1 MGFPEVRLRRL
12 RANASIRAMVQE
24 TRLSVDNLIMPL
36 FVCEGSHVLSPVG
49 SMPGVYRFSVDMLV
63 EECRRIEQLGI
74 RSVLLFGI
82 PDVKGD
88 HVGYDDNGIV
98 QRAVRAIKNSNANLY
113 IITDVCNCEYSEH
126 GHCGVVVNDAV
137 DNDLSLEILS
147 RQAIS
152 HAKAGSDMIAPSDMM
167 DGRVGV
173 IRKSLD
179 TNGFSNIPIMSYAA
193 KYASGFY
200 GPFRDAADCAPQ
212 FGDRKTYQMN
222 PSNTREALHEVELDI
237 NEGADVVMVKP
248 ALSYLDVIYQVKQ
261 NFKVPVAAYNVSGE
275 YSMVKAAAANGWIN
289 ENTVMM
295 EMLLSIKRAGADM
308 IITYFAAQAAA
319 LLTKGER

>member
-1 MGFPEVRLRRL
+1 
-12 RANASIRAMVQE
+12 MVQE

-36 FVCEGSHVLSPVG
+36 FVCEGTGVKSPVG
-49 SMPGVYRFSVDMLV
+49 SMPGVNRFSVDLLV
-63 EECRRIEQLGI
+63 EECRQLEQLGI

-98 QRAVRAIKNSNANLY
+98 QRAVRAIKATIGKLFV
-113 IITDVCNCEYSEH
+113 ITDVCNCEYSEH
-126 GHCGVVVNDAV
+126 GHCGIVVSGDV
-137 DNDLSLEILS
+137 DNDLSLELLS
-147 RQAIS
+147 KQALS
-152 HAKAGSDMIAPSDMM
+152 HANAGSDMIAPSDMM
-167 DGRVGV
+167 DGRIGV
-173 IRKSLD
+173 IRKVLD
-179 TNGFSNIPIMSYAA
+179 TNGFSNIPVMSYAA
-193 KYASGFY
+193 KYASAFY

-222 PSNTREALHEVELDI
+222 PANVREALREVELDI
-237 NEGADVVMVKP
+237 SEGADVVMVKP
-248 ALSYLDVIYQVKQ
+248 ALSYLDVIHQVKQ
-261 NFKVPVAAYNVSGE
+261 NFNVPVAAYNVSGE
-275 YSMVKAAAANGWIN
+275 YSMIKAAAANGWIN
-289 ENTVMM
+289 ENSVMM

>member
-12 RANASIRAMVQE
+12 RASASIRAMVQE

-36 FVCEGSHVLSPVG
+36 FVCEGSRVKSPVG
-49 SMPGVYRFSVDMLV
+49 SMPGVDRFSVDLLV
-63 EECRRIEQLGI
+63 EECRRLEQLGI

-82 PDVKGD
+82 PDKKGD
-88 HVGYDDNGIV
+88 QVGYDDNGIV
-98 QRAVRAIKNSNANLY
+98 QRAVRALKSSNNKLF

-126 GHCGVVVNDAV
+126 GHCGVVINNTV
-137 DNDLSLEILS
+137 DNDMSLELLS
-147 RQAIS
+147 KQALS

-167 DGRVGV
+167 DGRIGA

-179 TNGFSNIPIMSYAA
+179 MNGFSNIPVMSYAA
-193 KYASGFY
+193 KYASAFY

-222 PSNTREALHEVELDI
+222 PANTREALREVELDI
-237 NEGADVVMVKP
+237 NEGADIVMVKP
-248 ALSYLDVIYQVKQ
+248 ALSYLDVIFQVKQ
-261 NFKVPVAAYNVSGE
+261 QYNVPVAAYNVSGE

-289 ENTVMM
+289 ENAVMM

-308 IITYFAAQAAA
+308 IITYFAAQAAE

>member
-12 RANASIRAMVQE
+12 RGNASIRAMVQE

-36 FVCEGSHVLSPVG
+36 FVCEGSGVKSPVE
-49 SMPGVYRFSVDMLV
+49 SMPGVNRFSVDMLV
-63 EECRRIEQLGI
+63 EECRWIEQLGI

-82 PDVKGD
+82 PDKKGD

-98 QRAVRAIKNSNANLY
+98 QRAVAAIKSSGNGLY

-126 GHCGVVVNDAV
+126 GHCGIVVNGEV

-147 RQAIS
+147 KQAIS
-152 HAKAGSDMIAPSDMM
+152 HAKAGCDMIAPSDMM
-167 DGRVGV
+167 DGRIGV
-173 IRKSLD
+173 IRKALD

-193 KYASGFY
+193 KYASAFY

-222 PSNTREALHEVELDI
+222 PANTREALREVELDI
-237 NEGADVVMVKP
+237 SEGADIVMVKP
-248 ALSYLDVIYQVKQ
+248 ALSYLDVIYKVKQ
-261 NFKVPVAAYNVSGE
+261 QYNVPVAAYNVSGE

-289 ENTVMM
+289 ENSVMM

-308 IITYFAAQAAA
+308 IITYFAAQAAE

>member
-1 MGFPEVRLRRL
+1 
-12 RANASIRAMVQE
+12 MVQE

-36 FVCEGSHVLSPVG
+36 FVCEGSGVKSPVG
-49 SMPGVYRFSVDMLV
+49 SMPGVDRFSVDMLV
-63 EECRRIEQLGI
+63 EECRRIGQLGI

-82 PDVKGD
+82 PDKKGD

-98 QRAVRAIKNSNANLY
+98 QRAVRAIKSSGNGLY

-126 GHCGVVVNDAV
+126 GHCGIVVNGEV

-147 RQAIS
+147 KQAIS
-152 HAKAGSDMIAPSDMM
+152 HAKAGCDMIAPSDMM
-167 DGRVGV
+167 DGRIGV
-173 IRKSLD
+173 IRKALD

-193 KYASGFY
+193 KYASAFY

-222 PSNTREALHEVELDI
+222 PANTREALREVELDI
-237 NEGADVVMVKP
+237 SEGADIVMVKP
-248 ALSYLDVIYQVKQ
+248 ALSYLDVIYKVKQ
-261 NFKVPVAAYNVSGE
+261 QYNIPVAAYNVSGE

-289 ENTVMM
+289 ENSVMM

-308 IITYFAAQAAA
+308 IITYFAAQAAE

>member
-12 RANASIRAMVQE
+12 RANATIRSMVQE

-36 FVCEGSHVLSPVG
+36 FVCEGSGVKSPVG
-49 SMPGVYRFSVDMLV
+49 SMPGVFRYSVDLLV
-63 EECRRIEQLGI
+63 DECRRIEQLGI

-82 PDVKGD
+82 PDTKGD

-98 QRAVRAIKNSNANLY
+98 QRAVRAIKCSSVKLY

-126 GHCGVVVNDAV
+126 GHCGVVVNGDV

-147 RQAIS
+147 RQALS
-152 HAKAGSDMIAPSDMM
+152 HVNAGCDMVAPSDMM
-167 DGRVGV
+167 DGRIGA

-179 TNGFSNIPIMSYAA
+179 TNGFSNIPVMSYAA
-193 KYASGFY
+193 KYASAFY

-222 PSNTREALHEVELDI
+222 PANAREALREVELDI
-237 NEGADVVMVKP
+237 SEGADVVMVKP
-248 ALSYLDVIYQVKQ
+248 ALSYLDVIQQVKQ
-261 NFKVPVAAYNVSGE
+261 NYKVPVAAYNVSGE
-275 YSMVKAAAANGWIN
+275 YSMVKAAVANGWIN
-289 ENTVMM
+289 ENNVMM
-295 EMLLSIKRAGADM
+295 EILLSIKRAGADL
-308 IITYFAAQAAA
+308 IITYFAAQAAE

>member
-12 RANASIRAMVQE
+12 RANAAIRSMVQE

-36 FVCEGSHVLSPVG
+36 FVCEGSGVKSPVG
-49 SMPGVYRFSVDMLV
+49 SMPGVCRYSVDLLV
-63 EECRRIEQLGI
+63 DECRRIEQLGI

-82 PDVKGD
+82 PDTKGD
-88 HVGYDDNGIV
+88 HVGYHDNGIV
-98 QRAVRAIKNSNANLY
+98 QRAVRAIKDSSVKMY

-126 GHCGVVVNDAV
+126 GHCGVVVNGDV
-137 DNDLSLEILS
+137 DNDLTLEILS

-152 HAKAGSDMIAPSDMM
+152 HADAGSDMIAPSDMM
-167 DGRVGV
+167 DGRIGV
-173 IRKSLD
+173 IRKALD
-179 TNGFSNIPIMSYAA
+179 TNGFSGIPIMSYAA

-212 FGDRKTYQMN
+212 FGDRKTYQMS
-222 PSNTREALHEVELDI
+222 PSNVREALREVELDI
-237 NEGADVVMVKP
+237 SEGADVIMVKP
-248 ALSYLDVIYQVKQ
+248 ALSYLDVLCKVKQ
-261 NFKVPVAAYNVSGE
+261 NYNVPVAAYNVSGE

-289 ENTVMM
+289 ENNVMM
-295 EMLLSIKRAGADM
+295 EILLSIKRAGADL
-308 IITYFAAQAAA
+308 IITYFAAQAAE